1 MTVPLS
7 PFAKAARRS
16 HTSSKSSTRTAER
29 MAFSQS
35 PLLRPLTLAER
46 SGKQGGRK

>member
-1 MTVPLS
+1 MTAPLS
-7 PFAKAARRS
+7 AFAKAMRRS

-46 SGKQGGRK
+46 SGKREARK